1 MALKR
6 KDYVTLEITPP
17 FDEGRAK
24 QMLDEI
30 ARVRKNDQIS
40 LTVTLSGPSGF
51 FDEGRAKQ
59 LLDEIA
65 ALKRIGGKVFTIRFA
80 SRSRSS

>member
-1 MALKR
+1 
-6 KDYVTLEITPP
+6 
-17 FDEGRAK
+17 
-24 QMLDEI
+24 MLDEI